1 LHASAADIFTAAGVT
16 GIGAARRFV
25 WAAAVSCL
33 LSWPD
38 PAAAQAKPTEPQM
51 KAAFLYNF
59 VKFIEWPDDVLAAGP
74 ITVCVI
80 GSPTVAESLRAAT
93 QERRG
98 HDRDLAVAQVTSEI
112 VPKNCQLVY
121 VAGTDERGA
130 RKWLAALT
138 GSTAFSVSD
147 FTRFA
152 KLGGVANFFVEDG
165 RLRFAVNVD
174 AARRTGLRISS
185 RLLALATIV
194 KDEPAIAP

>member
-1 LHASAADIFTAAGVT
+1 M
-16 GIGAARRFV
+16 
-25 WAAAVSCL
+25 
-33 LSWPD
+33 WPD
-38 PAAAQAKPTEPQM
+38 LAAAQTKPTEPQM

-59 VKFIEWPDDVLAAGP
+59 VKFIEWPDVLAAEP
-74 ITVCVI
+74 ITVCVF
-80 GSPTVAESLRAAT
+80 GSPAVAESLRAAT

-98 HDRDLAVAQVTSEI
+98 QDRDLSVAQVTSEI

-121 VAGTDERGA
+121 VAGTEERGA

-147 FTRFA
+147 FARFA

>member
-1 LHASAADIFTAAGVT
+1 MY
-16 GIGAARRFV
+16 
-25 WAAAVSCL
+25 AAAVVGFASCAE
-33 LSWPD
+33 
-38 PAAAQAKPTEPQM
+38 PAAAQATTPAEPDV

-59 VKFIEWPDDVLAAGP
+59 VKFIEWPGDAPSAGP

-80 GSPTVAESLRAAT
+80 GSPAVAESLRAAT

-98 HDRDLAVAQVTSEI
+98 QDRDLAVAQVTSEI

-152 KLGGVANFFVEDG
+152 KLGGVANFFVENG

-174 AARRTGLRISS
+174 AARRAGLRLSS
-185 RLLALATIV
+185 RMLALATIV
-194 KDEPAIAP
+194 KDDSATVQ